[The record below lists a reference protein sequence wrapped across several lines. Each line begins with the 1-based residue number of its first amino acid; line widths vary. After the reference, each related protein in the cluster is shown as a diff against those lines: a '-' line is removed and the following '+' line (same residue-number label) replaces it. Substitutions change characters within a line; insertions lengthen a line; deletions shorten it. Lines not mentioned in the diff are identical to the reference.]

1 MCNCIIALF
10 PLTKEQLEGGS
21 EVCELLMAD
30 IEGPIGEDWKKCHA
44 ILVDL
49 CSRIYFAKIAETAT
63 EDGRRAFNG
72 EQPVNR
78 K

>member
-1 MCNCIIALF
+1 
-10 PLTKEQLEGGS
+10 
-21 EVCELLMAD
+21 MAD

-49 CSRIYFAKIAETAT
+49 CSHIYFAKIAETAT